1 MYLRANQRREVMC
14 YRLLLVACTVLLA
27 GAAGCG
33 ASGIT
38 PPITPSGSS
47 PGSSTGT
54 AFTGVMRSGTVPV
67 SGATISLYAAGTSG
81 AGAGAINVLPGTT
94 ITTDESGRFAVP
106 TFQCPASS
114 SQVYLV
120 GRGGMA
126 NSVSG
131 SDNPNLIMTAA
142 LGDCG
147 NITSSSTVVMNEVT
161 TAATAWALAQFLGPG
176 ANIGASSTNAT
187 GLRNAFL
194 TVDNLVDNSR
204 GTSPGPSL
212 PPNTALESAKL
223 NSLANILWACD
234 QSVDGSACTSLFDAT
249 AEGGITPANTM
260 DAALAMVRNP
270 GANVAA
276 VYSLQGSGPYQPALT
291 AAPHDWTLSAT
302 FGNCASGCGGLDL
315 PGSLAIDSGGN
326 VWVANYFG
334 GAASKFSPIGVPA
347 AADGFSAPG
356 IDASFGIAV
365 DTQDSVW
372 ITNEYGTSAAGTARG
387 SITHLSSTGQNLSG
401 AGYTGGGI
409 YYPLAVAA
417 TADGDV
423 WVADYANAAA
433 SFLASDGTAISGAG
447 GDAQAALPFTSAV
460 AVDGNQNG
468 WFAFQGGVARVTPS
482 NSVSTFSCC
491 DDPAGIAIDASGD
504 VWVADYGSST
514 VVELAPSG
522 AILGQAAGSGG
533 LDAPIGIA
541 VDGAG
546 DVWVA
551 NYQGNSLT
559 ELNGTTNQAIS
570 LKSGFG
576 ADASLLEP
584 FGLGIDASGNVWTS
598 NAGSSTL
605 TEFVGL
611 ASPVK
616 TPLLGLPTQ
625 P

>member
-1 MYLRANQRREVMC
+1 MSCLGTVRHEVS
-14 YRLLLVACTVLLA
+14 YYPLLLVATVTLVVV
-27 GAAGCG
+27 AAGCG
-33 ASGIT
+33 GSEMTPAS
-38 PPITPSGSS
+38 SS
-47 PGSSTGT
+47 PVSTPVA
-54 AFTGVMRSGTVPV
+54 AFLGAMRSGTSPV
-67 SGATISLYAAGTSG
+67 GGATISLYAAGTSG
-81 AGAGAINVLPGTT
+81 AGAGAINLLPGST
-94 ITTDESGRFAVP
+94 ITTDALGHFSVP
-106 TFQCPASS
+106 AFQCPASS

-126 NSVSG
+126 SPTPG
-131 SDNPNLIMTAA
+131 SDNSALAMMAA

-147 NITSSSTVVMNEVT
+147 SITNSTTVMMNEVT
-161 TAATAWALAQFLGPG
+161 TAASVWALAQFLAPG
-176 ANIGASSTNAT
+176 ATVGASSTNAN

-194 TVDNLVDNSR
+194 AVDNLVDNTQGSA
-204 GTSPGPSL
+204 PGPSL
-212 PPNTALESAKL
+212 PANTLLETAKL
-223 NSLANILWACD
+223 NSLADILWACD
-234 QSVDGSACTSLFDAT
+234 QSVDGSACKSLFDAT
-249 AEGGITPANTM
+249 TAGATTPANTL
-260 DAALAMVRNP
+260 DAALAIVRNP
-270 GANVAA
+270 GASVAA
-276 VYSLQGSGPYQPALT
+276 IFALQSSGPYQPALT

-334 GAASKFSPIGVPA
+334 GATSKFSPTGVPA
-347 AADGFSAPG
+347 AANGFLAPG

-365 DTQDSVW
+365 DAQDSVW

-417 TADGDV
+417 TSTGDV

-433 SFLASDGTAISGAG
+433 SLLASDGTAISAAG
-447 GDAQAALPFTSAV
+447 GDAAAALPFTSAV

-468 WFAFQGGVARVTPS
+468 WFVFQGGVARVTPA
-482 NSVSTFSCC
+482 NGVSSFSCC
-491 DDPAGIAIDASGD
+491 NEPAGIAIDAPGNI
-504 VWVADYGSST
+504 WVADYGSSS

-522 AILGQAAGSGG
+522 AILAQTSASGG
-533 LDAPIGIA
+533 LNSPVGIA
-541 VDGAG
+541 VDGSG
-546 DVWVA
+546 NVWIA

-559 ELNGTTNQAIS
+559 ELNGATMQTMS
-570 LKSGFG
+570 PGTGYGF
-576 ADASLLEP
+576 DAPLLEP
-584 FGLGIDASGNVWTS
+584 FGIGIDASGNVWTS

-605 TEFVGL
+605 TEFVGA

-616 TPLLGLPTQ
+616 TPLLGAPTQ